1 LLTFDDPVAR
11 HIKTNF
17 KTALLPNQGSY
28 HFRPGTAG
36 VCIYPEVEPH
46 RSKQKQLMFSK
57 LGTLFDLML
66 RQGTPRTVKQTALLL
81 NLVNYDI

>member
-1 LLTFDDPVAR
+1 LRGTSKQTLKQLCFQTREVTISA
-11 HIKTNF
+11 
-17 KTALLPNQGSY
+17 
-28 HFRPGTAG
+28 RPGTAG

-46 RSKQKQLMFSK
+46 RSKQKQLVFSK
-57 LGTLFDLML
+57 LGTLFYLML